1 MKDNNKA
8 LIFAGIATL
17 SWSTVASAFKIALQ
31 YFSHYEMLLVAS
43 VTALLIFV
51 LVLTFQKKWNLLQ
64 TLSRKDW
71 VRFSWMGLL
80 NPVIYY
86 LVLFGAYDLLPA
98 QIAQP
103 INYFWPIVLLILIS
117 VISHKPIP
125 KAKYIGMFM
134 SLAGVTVISFSSGQ
148 ISGSSFPLTGL
159 LLGFFSAFLW
169 AGFWLV
175 NNMNKDKDFVLSLF
189 MIFLFGSI
197 YLGLGSIF
205 MDVNLHSLPGM
216 LSAVYIGAFEMGVP
230 FVFFGLALRK
240 SSNTALVNQLCY
252 LSPFISLFIISL
264 VLGEK
269 ILPTTL
275 AGLFLIVFGIIFN
288 EYLVKRK

>member
-43 VTALLIFV
+43 ITALLIFV
-51 LVLTFQKKWNLLQ
+51 LVLTFQKKWTLLK

-71 VRFSWMGLL
+71 VRFSWMGML

-148 ISGSSFPLTGL
+148 LSGSSFPLTGL

-197 YLGLGSIF
+197 YLGLGSVF
-205 MDVNLHSLPGM
+205 MDVNLYSLPGM
-216 LSAVYIGAFEMGVP
+216 LSAVYIGAFEMGIP

-240 SSNTALVNQLCY
+240 STNTALVNQLCY

-269 ILPTTL
+269 ILPTTF

>member
-1 MKDNNKA
+1 MKENNKA

-43 VTALLIFV
+43 VTALIIFV
-51 LVLTFQKKWNLLQ
+51 LVLTFQKKWALLA

-71 VRFSWMGLL
+71 LRFSWMGLL

-117 VISHKPIP
+117 VITHRPIP
-125 KAKYIGMFM
+125 KAKYAGMFM
-134 SLAGVTVISFSSGQ
+134 SLAGVTVISLSSGQ

-189 MIFLFGSI
+189 MIFLFGSL
-197 YLGLGSIF
+197 YLVIGSAF
-205 MDVNLHSLPGM
+205 MDVDLRSLPGL
-216 LSAVYIGAFEMGVP
+216 LSGVYIGAFEMGIP

-240 SSNTALVNQLCY
+240 STNPALVNQLCY
-252 LSPFISLFIISL
+252 LSPFISLFIISI

-269 ILPTTL
+269 ILPTTF